1 VRTADEHTYALT
13 SGVTL
18 VPIIT
23 SPWRFDSA
31 SKRRAPAAQKRNDAF
46 LRDVAHRFPDAS
58 TPLLVHCS
66 DGTSRSMAA
75 LRALDAAGYTRLA
88 GIMGGYNA
96 FTREFDAKLAWR
108 HTDSAYDG
116 QGGRD
121 MWRAPE
127 MDMAALLRVLTQA
140 RCPFC
145 FRRWREVEGS
155 AAFSG
160 DQTTGLNHGNSFER
174 MDNVRSTALLC
185 ASFGIH

>member
-46 LRDVAHRFPDAS
+46 LRDGARRFPDAS

-121 MWRAPE
+121 MCVPPKWIWR
-127 MDMAALLRVLTQA
+127 
-140 RCPFC
+140 PFC
-145 FRRWREVEGS
+145 V
-155 AAFSG
+155 
-160 DQTTGLNHGNSFER
+160 
-174 MDNVRSTALLC
+174 C
-185 ASFGIH
+185 